1 MNMAKS
7 KNDKPATKSET
18 FQALA
23 DATGLKRRDVA
34 NVFDALQSFI
44 KKELGKKNVF
54 TLPGLLKLQRIHKPA
69 VKGGQEKRNPFTGGT
84 FITKPKPARN
94 IVKARPLKNL
104 KEMVK

>member
-1 MNMAKS
+1 MAKS

-23 DATGLKRRDVA
+23 EATGLKRKEVA
-34 NVFDALQSFI
+34 NVFDALQKFI
-44 KKELGKKNVF
+44 KKELVAKGQF
-54 TLPGLLKLQRIHKPA
+54 TVPGLLKLQRIKKPA
-69 VKGGQEKRNPFTGGT
+69 VKGGEEKRNPFTGGT

-94 IVKARPLKNL
+94 IVKARPLKML